1 MPLWQEHSL
10 CAYTLAYLNPRY
22 LVTSP
27 NNTQGAG
34 NVT

>member
-10 CAYTLAYLNPRY
+10 CAYTLAYVNPRY
-22 LVTSP
+22 LATSP
-27 NNTQGAG
+27 NTQGAG